1 MTNNKW
7 RLRFI
12 ALSKERAI
20 YKERLNEFNTLSFNE
35 KQRNAPKWENF
46 FDENR
51 NDVGMDGAES
61 QFYRYSSGTTHGYR
75 DDAKYVFVEVDTL
88 GRKRYLTAQ
97 ECDERGFNYM
107 GDESFGG
114 EFSKNL
120 NDTLYRQF
128 KKAFEQ
134 SRADA
139 FERFTEV
146 SKKHHQT
153 WDSRYALGLN
163 QPERSF
169 SERWWELYNQYLASP
184 EWNSKKIRVRARDY
198 GRCQLCRSDSFLD
211 VHHLTYNRV
220 GDEALFDLVT
230 LCRHCHDQEEALK
243 KESKNEYQ

>member
-1 MTNNKW
+1 MTQNKW

-12 ALSKERAI
+12 ALSKERFEHKARRDAMNAMSEQI
-20 YKERLNEFNTLSFNE
+20 
-35 KQRNAPKWENF
+35 KQINAPKWEDF
-46 FDENR
+46 FDESR
-51 NDVGMDGAES
+51 DDVGTDGAQS
-61 QFYRYSSGTTHGYR
+61 QFYRYSSGSTHGYR
-75 DDAKYVFVEVDTL
+75 DDAKYVFVEVDSY

-114 EFSKNL
+114 KFSKNL
-120 NDTLYRQF
+120 NEPLYRQF
-128 KKAFEQ
+128 KKAYEEN
-134 SRADA
+134 RADA
-139 FERFTEV
+139 FERYREACE
-146 SKKHHQT
+146 KHNLMKYGPVL
-153 WDSRYALGLN
+153 DR
-163 QPERSF
+163 PERSF

-198 GRCQLCRSDSFLD
+198 GRCQLCRSNSFLD

-230 LCRHCHDQEEALK
+230 LCRHCHEQEEALK

>member
-7 RLRFI
+7 RLRFM
-12 ALSKERAI
+12 ALSKERADYYEKRDSI
-20 YKERLNEFNTLSFNE
+20 NSVASKLKELWTPR
-35 KQRNAPKWENF
+35 WEDF

-120 NDTLYRQF
+120 NDPLYRQF

-134 SRADA
+134 ARVDA
-139 FERFTEV
+139 FERFTEAC
-146 SKKHHQT
+146 KKH
-153 WDSRYALGLN
+153 N
-163 QPERSF
+163 QKFSPPLDRPQRSF
-169 SERWWELYNQYLASP
+169 SERWWELYNEYLASP

-220 GDEALFDLVT
+220 GDEAMFDLVT

>member
-1 MTNNKW
+1 MINNKW
-7 RLRFI
+7 RLRFM
-12 ALSKERAI
+12 ALSKERAE
-20 YKERLNEFNTLSFNE
+20 YYEKRDFMNSVAWKLKEVMTPR
-35 KQRNAPKWENF
+35 WEDF

-51 NDVGMDGAES
+51 DDVGMDGAEAR
-61 QFYRYSSGTTHGYR
+61 FYRYSSGTTHGYR

-114 EFSKNL
+114 KFSKNL
-120 NDTLYRQF
+120 NEPHYKQF
-128 KKAFEQ
+128 KKAFDQ
-134 SRADA
+134 YHAHSS
-139 FERFTEV
+139 ERFSEALE
-146 SKKHHQT
+146 KHRLMKCGPVL
-153 WDSRYALGLN
+153 DR
-163 QPERSF
+163 PERSF

-198 GRCQLCRSDSFLD
+198 GRCQLCRSDSFLE

-230 LCRHCHDQEEALK
+230 LCRHCHEQEEVLK